1 MRLLHIMD
9 SDDYENCTRLNVRHS
24 ARAIIISD
32 AKIAMIHSQE
42 NNYYKF
48 PGGGIKHGESKEDA
62 LIRETLEETGLHVI
76 PESIEEL
83 GYIHR
88 IRKSLKHEDECFI
101 QNNYYYFCEVTD
113 EVSETKYD
121 DGELCERFVPIFV
134 DPRIAFNE
142 NAKICENDAVYGM
155 AYRENLVLQLLIDV
169 MDQNQ
174 E

>member
-9 SDDYENCTRLNVRHS
+9 SDDYENCTRLTVRHS
-24 ARAIIISD
+24 ARAIIISESR
-32 AKIAMIHSQE
+32 IAMIHSLE
-42 NNYYKF
+42 NNYYKL
-48 PGGGIKHGESKEDA
+48 PGGGIEHGESKENA

-88 IRKSLKHEDECFI
+88 IRKSMKYEDECFI

-121 DGELCERFVPIFV
+121 EGELCERFVPVFV
-134 DPRIAFNE
+134 DPHIAFDE
-142 NAKICENDAVYGM
+142 NAKISENDPVYGM
-155 AYRENLVLQLLIDV
+155 AYRENFVLQLLIEI
-169 MDQNQ
+169 MDNNQ
-174 E
+174 P